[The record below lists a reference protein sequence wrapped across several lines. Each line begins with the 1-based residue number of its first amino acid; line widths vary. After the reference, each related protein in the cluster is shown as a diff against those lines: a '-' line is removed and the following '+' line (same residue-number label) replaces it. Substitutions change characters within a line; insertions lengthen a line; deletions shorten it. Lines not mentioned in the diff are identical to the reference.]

1 MQIYPWLVVIHIL
14 AAFAFAMA
22 HGVSAFAMYRV
33 KAERDPA
40 RLAALVDL
48 SGRAL
53 GIAGIALL
61 VVLVAGIW
69 AGIDQGYFAR
79 AWIWL
84 SIGVLVVVGGTM
96 TPLAGIPMN
105 KVRRAL
111 GIATRGD
118 AQPPAAAS
126 DSELAAIQEGM
137 KPHLVAGVG
146 VVGLAVLVGLMSL
159 KPF

>member
-22 HGVSAFAMYRV
+22 HGVSAFTLYRV
-33 KAERDPA
+33 KAERDHE
-40 RLAALVDL
+40 RLAAVLDL
-48 SGRAL
+48 SSRAL
-53 GIAGIALL
+53 GIATISLL

-69 AGIDQGYFAR
+69 AGIDQGYFGKG
-79 AWIWL
+79 WIWA
-84 SIGVLVVVGGTM
+84 SIVVLVVVGGAM

-111 GIATRGD
+111 GTPIRGD
-118 AQPPAAAS
+118 KEPPAPLADGEVAALQAS
-126 DSELAAIQEGM
+126 LQ
-137 KPHLVAGVG
+137 PHLVSAIGL
-146 VVGLAVLVGLMSL
+146 VGLAVLVALMSL